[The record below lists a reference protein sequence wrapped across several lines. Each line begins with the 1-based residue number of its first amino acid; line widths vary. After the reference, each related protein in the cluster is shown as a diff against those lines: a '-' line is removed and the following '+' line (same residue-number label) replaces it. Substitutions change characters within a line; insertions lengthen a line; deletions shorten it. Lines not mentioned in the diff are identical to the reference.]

1 MFIFTSSDLNLPLAT
16 PGSPPDAS
24 YSESAIWNF
33 DETTKK
39 LTRSLFFVSWQRLQS
54 NVPL

>member
-39 LTRSLFFVSWQRLQS
+39 LTRSLFFVS
-54 NVPL
+54 